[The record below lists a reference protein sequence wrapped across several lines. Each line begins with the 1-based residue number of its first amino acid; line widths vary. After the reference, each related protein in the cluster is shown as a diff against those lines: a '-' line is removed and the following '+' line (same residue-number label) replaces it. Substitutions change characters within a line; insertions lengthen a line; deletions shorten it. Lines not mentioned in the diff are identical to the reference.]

1 MRSGNLADEHAM
13 HDLQQMAAV
22 ERAVNKA
29 RGITSAADAENE
41 HEKSA
46 HRDTQEALEESERSV
61 SSFVPSTCIVYL
73 SAQIWIENNSTW
85 LRVWGLRPV
94 RNDGL
99 KLYYFYMRKRANPI
113 HNLHG
118 GFTYLLEVNVS

>member
-61 SSFVPSTCIVYL
+61 SSFIPSTTPTSIVYL
-73 SAQIWIENNSTW
+73 SAQILVEKNSTW
-85 LRVWGLRPV
+85 LRVWALRLV
-94 RNDGL
+94 RNDAS
-99 KLYYFYMRKRANPI
+99 KLGCFYVP
-113 HNLHG
+113 
-118 GFTYLLEVNVS
+118 

>member
-1 MRSGNLADEHAM
+1 MSCNVLAGGAADAALKQVDLLKRELAEMRSGNLADEHAM

-46 HRDTQEALEESERSV
+46 HRETQDALEESERTVSV
-61 SSFVPSTCIVYL
+61 LLLYACYDCSLIGFVFSFRSHNC
-73 SAQIWIENNSTW
+73 
-85 LRVWGLRPV
+85 
-94 RNDGL
+94 
-99 KLYYFYMRKRANPI
+99 FYC
-113 HNLHG
+113 L
-118 GFTYLLEVNVS
+118 F

>member
-1 MRSGNLADEHAM
+1 MILVCFNWVGEVRLTLVCIIAAGGAADAALKQVDLLKRELAEMRSGNLADEHAM

-46 HRDTQEALEESERSV
+46 HQETQEALEESERTV
-61 SSFVPSTCIVYL
+61 SY
-73 SAQIWIENNSTW
+73 WI
-85 LRVWGLRPV
+85 
-94 RNDGL
+94 
-99 KLYYFYMRKRANPI
+99 
-113 HNLHG
+113 
-118 GFTYLLEVNVS
+118 

>member
-1 MRSGNLADEHAM
+1 MSCNVLAGGAADAALKQVDLLKRELAEMRSGNLADEHAM

-46 HRDTQEALEESERSV
+46 HRETQDALEESERTVSV
-61 SSFVPSTCIVYL
+61 LLFYVLWLLMDRFCLLFPVTQLFLLLIFIVHVAAERY
-73 SAQIWIENNSTW
+73 S
-85 LRVWGLRPV
+85 
-94 RNDGL
+94 
-99 KLYYFYMRKRANPI
+99 
-113 HNLHG
+113 
-118 GFTYLLEVNVS
+118 

>member
-1 MRSGNLADEHAM
+1 MSCNVLAGGAADAALKQVDLLKRELAEMRSGNLADEHAM

-46 HRDTQEALEESERSV
+46 HRETQDALEESERTV
-61 SSFVPSTCIVYL
+61 SFFL
-73 SAQIWIENNSTW
+73 
-85 LRVWGLRPV
+85 
-94 RNDGL
+94 
-99 KLYYFYMRKRANPI
+99 LYMHAMTA
-113 HNLHG
+113 H
-118 GFTYLLEVNVS
+118 